1 MVRHT
6 SPMACGAFSHG
17 NEIREVLVFITSL
30 EMRWGIQYDESHRGG
45 RWDSGRLPDLR
56 SPPHTVGCR
65 DHPQHRPP
73 LFSMSQGSLHCFVPS
88 GPDQTLLF
96 QTHGL
101 FAMVSL
107 KVVPSAQRGINRH
120 SAHFCGNA
128 SEILPDWELWVKEYK
143 DESVLRI

>member
-6 SPMACGAFSHG
+6 SPMACDSFSHG

-107 KVVPSAQRGINRH
+107 KVVPSAQRGITATALISMVTHLKFCLIGSCGSKSIKTNR
-120 SAHFCGNA
+120 F
-128 SEILPDWELWVKEYK
+128 
-143 DESVLRI
+143 